1 MNILFVCTGNTC
13 RSPMAEA
20 LFNDMV
26 QKKGLEGFKAASAGL
41 AALSGQDAS
50 MQAVQVMKEMGI
62 DLKGHKSRQV
72 DEALLKQADLI
83 LTMTQGHKN
92 ALQAAEPSIWK
103 KVYTLKEYAGLQDKD
118 IQDPFGQ
125 PVEVYRRA
133 AREISQALERLLEK
147 IEKE

>member
-1 MNILFVCTGNTC
+1 M
-13 RSPMAEA
+13 
-20 LFNDMV
+20 
-26 QKKGLEGFKAASAGL
+26 
-41 AALSGQDAS
+41 
-50 MQAVQVMKEMGI
+50 
-62 DLKGHKSRQV
+62 
-72 DEALLKQADLI
+72 KQADLI

>member
-1 MNILFVCTGNTC
+1 
-13 RSPMAEA
+13 MAEA

-125 PVEVYRRA
+125 PVEVYRQGSPGNQPGFGKA
-133 AREISQALERLLEK
+133 LEK